1 MTPKCNTQERKSQL
15 KSVVSMS
22 ILQFNQS
29 SAGFVN
35 KPSCVIGLKIIVVQ
49 IHAEICHVM
58 KLWKLPFSL
67 QIAGSLLAASTI
79 SRILLGLEQLHTPS
93 MIQSCKMIP
102 FQKSWRLA
110 KSSILRR
117 IQEYWCPRQ
126 CKTIYMHNIS
136 GEHPFAPS

>member
-1 MTPKCNTQERKSQL
+1 
-15 KSVVSMS
+15 MS

-29 SAGFVN
+29 TAGFVN

-58 KLWKLPFSL
+58 KVMEAS
-67 QIAGSLLAASTI
+67 ISTSTI

-102 FQKSWRLA
+102 F
-110 KSSILRR
+110 
-117 IQEYWCPRQ
+117 
-126 CKTIYMHNIS
+126 
-136 GEHPFAPS
+136 